1 MTKIKNR
8 STARAGELQAGDP
21 LPLVDLLAFGT
32 ADEGRHVV
40 ALLTERL
47 GQVEAAAEDH
57 AAGAEGAALAGEEAE
72 AAHVAEA
79 GRLER
84 EARRLRLALERAES
98 RAAELAAEEHR
109 AAVARRVA
117 DARKA
122 AERAEQLVAEYV
134 TAARRVGEVLDELAA
149 AETEIEQVRREAAE
163 AGIDVGDALA
173 LPHERRSWPELAEER
188 EVLVRQGGVR
198 ITGPDGR
205 LLNPAAAER
214 EEAAPI
220 LRTERVVIRRARVAP
235 RLTEC
240 RIVLPSVDDRGAP
253 PIVDRGRDLRGR

>member
-1 MTKIKNR
+1 MTKNR
-8 STARAGELQAGDP
+8 STAARAGELQAGDR
-21 LPLVDLLAFGT
+21 LSLMDLLAFDSS
-32 ADEGRHVV
+32 DEGRHVA
-40 ALLTERL
+40 ALISERL
-47 GQVEAAAEDH
+47 GQVEAAIEDH

-98 RAAELAAEEHR
+98 RAAELAIEEHR

-134 TAARRVGEVLDELAA
+134 TAARRVGEVLDELAEVEA
-149 AETEIEQVRREAAE
+149 EIEQVRREAAE
-163 AGIDVGDALA
+163 AGVDVGDALE
-173 LPHERRSWPELAEER
+173 LPHERRSWAELAEER

-198 ITGPDGR
+198 ITDADGR

-220 LRTERVVIRRARVAP
+220 RRIERVVIRRARVAP
-235 RLTEC
+235 QLTRC
-240 RIVLPSVDDRGAP
+240 RIVLPSADGDAP
-253 PIVDRGRDLRGR
+253 LVDRGR